1 MFIRVGAFP
10 SNLAYTT
17 GKGLIMTDTSAPPDQ
32 TSPPSRDK
40 DSRDIV
46 TAYAF
51 EVDKQL
57 LGKPISRPWRR
68 AVAQG
73 TDLLFIA
80 ILSQLPSLLLAL
92 LTSFAFLR
100 ASRRNNHNI
109 QSTTAK
115 RLLKLAGTGLLFITT
130 VIIAE
135 AIRSNEPSGE
145 SENPVAQAVVYGLH
159 TVARNQCNGDFEC
172 LTGVADGSGEAFAE
186 AGVRRDDAEDHFNDF
201 SDEPT
206 LSDGQ
211 QAELLARYLAAF
223 DQAAALQA
231 ATPEA
236 PSNVLSNTPPE
247 TADTTPA
254 ATQPACNCDSTYLT
268 LKWMQELIAGL
279 GQGIGWAAL
288 YHSMFIAWF
297 RGRTPGKKLLR
308 IRVVKLDG
316 SDFSLWDSFGRY
328 GGYGAGF
335 ATGLLGFIQV
345 FWDSNRQAIQDKISE
360 TVVIY
365 EK

>member
-1 MFIRVGAFP
+1 
-10 SNLAYTT
+10 
-17 GKGLIMTDTSAPPDQ
+17 MTDISPTPEQTPPPGRDKD
-32 TSPPSRDK
+32 SREK

-57 LGKPISRPWRR
+57 LGKPIARPWRR

-73 TDLLFIA
+73 IDLLFIA

-109 QSTTAK
+109 QSTLAR
-115 RLLKLAGTGLLFITT
+115 RLLKFAGTVLLFITT
-130 VIIAE
+130 VIIVE
-135 AIRSNEPSGE
+135 AIRDDEPSGDT
-145 SENPVAQAVVYGLH
+145 ENPVAQAVVYGLH
-159 TVARNQCNGDFEC
+159 TVARNQCSGDFEC
-172 LTGVADGSGEAFAE
+172 LSGVADGSGEAFAE

-206 LSDGQ
+206 LSDEQ
-211 QAELLARYLAAF
+211 QAVLLTRYMAAF

-231 ATPEA
+231 ATPDT
-236 PSNVLSNTPPE
+236 PSVFLSNTPPDS
-247 TADTTPA
+247 ADTSSA
-254 ATQPACNCDSTYLT
+254 AAQPGCNCADSTYLT
-268 LKWMQELIAGL
+268 LKWLQELIAGL

-288 YHSMFIAWF
+288 YHSVFIAWF

-335 ATGLLGFIQV
+335 ATGLLGFVQV
-345 FWDSNRQAIQDKISE
+345 FWDANRQAIQDKIAE